1 MLRHRLSLRE
11 DGDIIPFAQISVTV
25 ISNILMSDR
34 RIKICKLVDVS
45 IFKNQT
51 LFHLP
56 IYVCMYGW
64 RPSLSTL
71 YHRWTRTWL
80 NYSHVHELQL
90 KLGKTPTGLN
100 KFTLL
105 YVLISSASTTL
116 QYVCYLYSQSKCSIL
131 SHILTLIATP
141 TFCCFYSGS
150 ICNQSSPHGPH
161 TEQKSSPT
169 CIVLITQ

>member
-90 KLGKTPTGLN
+90 KLGKTPTLIN
-100 KFTLL
+100 LL
-105 YVLISSASTTL
+105 YCMFLYRLLQPHCSMFVICTRKVSAVS
-116 QYVCYLYSQSKCSIL
+116 YL
-131 SHILTLIATP
+131 
-141 TFCCFYSGS
+141 TFS
-150 ICNQSSPHGPH
+150 
-161 TEQKSSPT
+161 
-169 CIVLITQ
+169 L